1 MKGRRRQQ
9 EEEDEEE
16 EEQAEDVTD
25 ERSFKP
31 IEMLL
36 VIINSNY
43 LRNKE
48 LTKEI

>member
-1 MKGRRRQQ
+1 MKGRRRHQ

-16 EEQAEDVTD
+16 EEEQVEDATD

-36 VIINSNY
+36 VFRNSY
-43 LRNKE
+43 
-48 LTKEI
+48 IF